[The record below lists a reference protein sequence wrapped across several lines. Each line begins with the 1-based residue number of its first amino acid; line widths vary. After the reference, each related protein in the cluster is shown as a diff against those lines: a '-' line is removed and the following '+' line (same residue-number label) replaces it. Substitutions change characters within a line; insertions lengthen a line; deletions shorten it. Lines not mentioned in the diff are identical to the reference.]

1 MTSAPTNLDSA
12 RAEVVQYAQR
22 LTSDGLVVG
31 TSGNI
36 SLRVDDLIA
45 VTPSGV
51 DYATMTPEDIPVV
64 RLDCTVV
71 AGSLKNRVQTAAAKV
86 LAERVTAS
94 MTGAM
99 SKPGSGSG

>member
-45 VTPSGV
+45 VTPSGS
-51 DYATMTPEDIPVV
+51 TTPP
-64 RLDCTVV
+64 
-71 AGSLKNRVQTAAAKV
+71 
-86 LAERVTAS
+86 
-94 MTGAM
+94 
-99 SKPGSGSG
+99 